1 MQKSEEYLKDFW
13 DIIKEANVYFE
24 GVLEGKHIHKE
35 SLLEEIKAEKFPSW
49 IKKNQPINAKGSKI
63 LHKKKKNSNTMSM
76 YIIKTAEE
84 QR

>member
-35 SLLEEIKAEKFPSW
+35 SLLEEIKAEKFPNL
-49 IKKNQPINAKGSKI
+49 KKEMDIQTVEDQWPPTSKNRDTSI
-63 LHKKKKNSNTMSM
+63 TVKLLKS
-76 YIIKTAEE
+76 
-84 QR
+84 